1 MEKLTFGKDPSE
13 IHEASSHSYRWFS
26 HDVTKIQTTK
36 LSILARVFVYL
47 PPFISQILALN
58 YWTVL
63 IVILSKFEWC
73 DTENQQ
79 LSERLLQ
86 SAGAQHLWERFFFI
100 VVVHCSSA
108 TLFNLFAMWP
118 SAAFSCLRRKCVWRR
133 DDFQLIALKC
143 FFLSS
148 YSLGLHVTS
157 PKIKLRNYRFFW
169 VSTFTRYYS
178 T

>member
-13 IHEASSHSYRWFS
+13 IHEASSHSYRWLP

-86 SAGAQHLWERFFFI
+86 SAAAQHLWERFFLSQLYI
-100 VVVHCSSA
+100 VLLPLYSIYLRCGPWAS
-108 TLFNLFAMWP
+108 
-118 SAAFSCLRRKCVWRR
+118 FSCLRRKCVWRR
-133 DDFQLIALKC
+133 DDFLLIKLKC